1 MHRKSTQLYWDLVQQ
16 TMDREQVNQQLAE
29 DLLLVNVA
37 IEYGRA
43 GWSQYQIG
51 LRLSKL
57 WGFHRVTYQ
66 RRLKKARQTVCIL

>member
-1 MHRKSTQLYWDLVQQ
+1 MQRKSTQLYWDLVQQ

-43 GWSQYQIG
+43 GWSQYQIAR
-51 LRLSKL
+51 RLEKL
-57 WGFHRVTYQ
+57 WGFHHITYY
-66 RRLKKARQTVCIL
+66 RRIKKARQTVCIL